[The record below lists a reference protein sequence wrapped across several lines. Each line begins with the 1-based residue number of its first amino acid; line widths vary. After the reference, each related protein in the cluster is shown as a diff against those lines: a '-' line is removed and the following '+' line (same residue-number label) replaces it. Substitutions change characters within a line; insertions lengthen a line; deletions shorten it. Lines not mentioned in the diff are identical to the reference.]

1 MINEWLSDKEIAK
14 QLVQHLEIAVGTRRV
29 ADKIVKTLS
38 DKFRQD
44 TELARHV
51 LLLLVMSYYKS
62 KAVAGDMS
70 NEALGETIIM
80 ELNGA
85 MHSHFGEYTTREI
98 WKDVFTG
105 IVKYNMMGNMSK

>member
-1 MINEWLSDKEIAK
+1 MINDWLSDKEIAE

-29 ADKIVKTLS
+29 ADKIVETLS

-70 NEALGETIIM
+70 NEALGETIIRESKGRTGLKRFLM
-80 ELNGA
+80 GSVANGVMQHA
-85 MHSHFGEYTTREI
+85 HCPVLLVR
-98 WKDVFTG
+98 
-105 IVKYNMMGNMSK
+105 